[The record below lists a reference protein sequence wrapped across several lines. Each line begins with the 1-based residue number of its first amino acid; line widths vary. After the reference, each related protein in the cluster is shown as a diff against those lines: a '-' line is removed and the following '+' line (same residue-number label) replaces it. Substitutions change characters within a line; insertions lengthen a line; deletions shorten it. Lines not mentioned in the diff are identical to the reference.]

1 MIRPKFFILTF
12 VSIFLSISIIA
23 QKVTVHVFTEHKMAP
38 VKSDTIYYDFNRKLT
53 WKDFQGTAPPNVPWG
68 AITASGFSFDSE
80 LKEDGNNIEITVGVY
95 IFFLKH
101 DSWKK
106 ARINSA
112 YQLEHEQHHFDITRL
127 YAQQLVEEI
136 KKAHFTINNYKKL
149 LNSIFDKVYDED
161 SAMQYQYDNETN
173 HSMNVEK
180 QKEWNQKI
188 SDEIE
193 KLKTEQ

>member
-12 VSIFLSISIIA
+12 ISIFLSISILA

-38 VKSDTIYYDFNRKLT
+38 EKSDTIYYDFNRKLT
-53 WKDFQGTAPPNVPWG
+53 WKDFQGTAPSNVPWG

-80 LKEDGNNIEITVGVY
+80 LKEDENNVEITVGVY

-106 ARINSA
+106 AGINSA

-127 YAQQLVEEI
+127 FAQRLVEEI

-161 SAMQYQYDNETN
+161 TAMQFQYDNETN
-173 HSMNVEK
+173 HSMNVER